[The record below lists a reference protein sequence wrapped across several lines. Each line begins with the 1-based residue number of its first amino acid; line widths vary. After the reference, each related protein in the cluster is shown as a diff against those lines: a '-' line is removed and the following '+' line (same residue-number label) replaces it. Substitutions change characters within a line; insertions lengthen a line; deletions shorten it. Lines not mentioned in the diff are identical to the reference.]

1 MHNHKLLRWLL
12 GMNDLSGERKEM
24 QDLAGAPF
32 YHAFL
37 NGGSAPARSILPY
50 LLVLLTV
57 VGVWSGCKK
66 QAVGFLSD
74 NLYYLENPF
83 FVAQGVTTVS
93 GSLVADGSTAPMQVT
108 LTGIREKKSGKSVDS
123 VFLKPQAMVVFS
135 GNVTY
140 NDSTPEI
147 LRSKLKDSLVAPFSI
162 NSVGGRLQFT
172 GTTTVIPLGSY
183 TMDVN
188 VTNVRGTKTLTE
200 ACDIN
205 ILPPEYFVQAGASYS
220 YLLDTITQVR
230 VSATPVLTATH
241 DTAGPAMITIKWV
254 DENGKVYNPAKGEVL
269 ARAGLASFQNWDPYY
284 DVQLTD
290 TAFVFRYP
298 DRVPVFPVFNPA
310 QIGGGVQ
317 ADYWCYYRI
326 PAAYIAE
333 SGQEYRLAF
342 AFKLPNAVGTYNVT
356 IKTVGGHRK

>member
-1 MHNHKLLRWLL
+1 MHNNKL
-12 GMNDLSGERKEM
+12 SHC
-24 QDLAGAPF
+24 F
-32 YHAFL
+32 F
-37 NGGSAPARSILPY
+37 I
-50 LLVLLTV
+50 LLTI
-57 VGVWSGCKK
+57 VGVCSGCKK

-123 VFLKPQAMVVFS
+123 VFLKPQLMTVFS

-140 NDSTPEI
+140 NDSTPDG

-162 NSVGGRLQFT
+162 NPIGGRLQFT
-172 GTTTVIPLGSY
+172 GTTTFIPQGSY
-183 TMDVN
+183 TMDVD
-188 VTNVRGTKTLTE
+188 VSNVRGTKTLTE

-205 ILPPEYFVQAGASYS
+205 ILPTEYFVQAGTPYS
-220 YLLDTITQVR
+220 YLNDTVTQAR
-230 VSATPVLTATH
+230 VYATPELTATRNA
-241 DTAGPAMITIKWV
+241 AGPAVITIKWV
-254 DENGKVYNPAKGEVL
+254 DENGKVYNPAKGEVQ

-290 TAFVFRYP
+290 TAFVFQYP

-310 QIGGGVQ
+310 QVGAGVQ

-333 SGQEYRLAF
+333 PGQEYRLAF

>member
-1 MHNHKLLRWLL
+1 MSKNKL
-12 GMNDLSGERKEM
+12 S
-24 QDLAGAPF
+24 
-32 YHAFL
+32 Y
-37 NGGSAPARSILPY
+37 Y

-57 VGVWSGCKK
+57 LGVWSGCKK
-66 QAVGFLSD
+66 QEVGFLSD

-123 VFLKPQAMVVFS
+123 VFLKPQPMVVFT

-147 LRSKLKDSLVAPFSI
+147 LRSKLKDSMVAPFSI
-162 NSVGGRLQFT
+162 NSIGGRLQFT
-172 GTTTVIPLGSY
+172 GTTMVIPQGSY

-188 VTNVRGTKTLTE
+188 VANVRGTKTLTE

-205 ILPPEYFVQAGASYS
+205 ILPPEYFVQTSASYS

-230 VSATPVLTATH
+230 VSATPALTATR
-241 DTAGPAMITIKWV
+241 DTAGPAVITIKWV
-254 DENGKVYNPAKGEVL
+254 DENGKVFNPAKGEVL
-269 ARAGLASFQNWDPYY
+269 TRAGLASFQNWDPYY

-290 TAFVFRYP
+290 TAFVFQYP

-310 QIGGGVQ
+310 QIGAGVQ

-333 SGQEYRLAF
+333 PGQEYRLAF
-342 AFKLPNAVGTYNVT
+342 AFKLPNAKGTYNVT